1 MKNIIN
7 KLIDQGSVEFN
18 PFTLQTKVPR
28 YSFCVGYSEDDLID
42 SVTPESVIEDLIE
55 NAKDIQS
62 EIVPDCP
69 ESSFFCIV
77 YAMDSTYTIYYQWG
91 SDDLKEIIKYA
102 LEYDE
107 NEILDIKHGDYMTI
121 DEDGNILDEED
132 NI

>member
-18 PFTLQTKVPR
+18 PFTLETKVPR

-42 SVTPESVIEDLIE
+42 SVTPESVIHDLVE
-55 NAKDIQS
+55 NAKDIRS
-62 EIVPDCP
+62 EIVEECP

-91 SDDLKEIIKYA
+91 SEDLKETIKYA
-102 LEYDE
+102 LECDE
-107 NEILDIKHGDYMTI
+107 NEILDIKYGEYMAI
-121 DEDGNILDEED
+121 DQEGNVIDDGED
-132 NI
+132 

>member
-1 MKNIIN
+1 MKSIIN

-18 PFTLQTKVPR
+18 PFALEKKVQR

-42 SVTPESVIEDLIE
+42 SVTPKSVIEDLIE
-55 NAKDIQS
+55 NAKDIRN

-69 ESSFFCIV
+69 EENFFCIV

-91 SDDLKEIIKYA
+91 SEDLKETIKYA

-107 NEILDIKHGDYMTI
+107 NEILDTKYGEYMTI
-121 DEDGNILDEED
+121 DDEGNIIDDGED
-132 NI
+132 

>member
-42 SVTPESVIEDLIE
+42 SVTPETVIHDLVE
-55 NAKDIQS
+55 NAKDIRS
-62 EIVPDCP
+62 EIVEECP

-91 SDDLKEIIKYA
+91 SDDLKEATKHA

-107 NEILDIKHGDYMTI
+107 NEILDIKYGEYMTI
-121 DEDGNILDEED
+121 DDNGNVIDDGED
-132 NI
+132 

>member
-42 SVTPESVIEDLIE
+42 SVTPESVIHDLVE
-55 NAKDIQS
+55 NAKDIRS
-62 EIVPDCP
+62 EIVEECP

-91 SDDLKEIIKYA
+91 SEDLKETIKYA

-107 NEILDIKHGDYMTI
+107 NEILDTKYGEYMTI
-121 DEDGNILDEED
+121 DDEGNIIDDGED
-132 NI
+132 

>member
-1 MKNIIN
+1 MKSIIN

-18 PFTLQTKVPR
+18 PFALEKKVQR

-42 SVTPESVIEDLIE
+42 SVTPKSVIEDLIE
-55 NAKDIQS
+55 NAKDIRN

-69 ESSFFCIV
+69 KENFFCIV

-91 SDDLKEIIKYA
+91 SEDLKETIKYA

-107 NEILDIKHGDYMTI
+107 NEILDTKYGEYMTI
-121 DEDGNILDEED
+121 DDEGNIMDDGED
-132 NI
+132 